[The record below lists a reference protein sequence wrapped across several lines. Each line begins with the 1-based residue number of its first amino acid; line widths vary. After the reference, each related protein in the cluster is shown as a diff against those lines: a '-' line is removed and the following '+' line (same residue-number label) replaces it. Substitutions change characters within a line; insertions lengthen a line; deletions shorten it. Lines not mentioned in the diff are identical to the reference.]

1 MNAILAGF
9 CDFQLGVFEFVR
21 SVAPYAYLY
30 LALANVVAFVMYG
43 LDKAYAKAKKWRIPE
58 ANLIGIA
65 LFYGA
70 AGAYLGMK
78 LFRHKTKHLKFTLT
92 VPLLLILQ
100 IAFALGC
107 VIL

>member
-1 MNAILAGF
+1 MDALLATLW
-9 CDFQLGVFEFVR
+9 DFQLGVFAFVR
-21 SVAPYAYLY
+21 SIAPSAYLY
-30 LALANVVAFVMYG
+30 LALVNLVAFILYG
-43 LDKAYAKAKKWRIPE
+43 LDKFYAKKKKWRIPE

-70 AGAYLGMK
+70 LGAYIGMQF
-78 LFRHKTKHLKFTLT
+78 FRHKTKHLKFTLT